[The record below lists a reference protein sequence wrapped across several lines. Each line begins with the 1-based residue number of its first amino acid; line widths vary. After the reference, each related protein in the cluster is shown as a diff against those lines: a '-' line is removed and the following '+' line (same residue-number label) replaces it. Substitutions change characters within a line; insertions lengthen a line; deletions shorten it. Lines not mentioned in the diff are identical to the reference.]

1 MKKILL
7 AATLL
12 IVSVSASAQL
22 RDVRVIHEADTLIHS
37 SIEASLYRNKLGYLM
52 KVESSNSLDSTPVI
66 HLGENTISAIETLE
80 DLINLCDNDVATEA
94 FVKDAEEQEYYI
106 KTSYTMAHATR
117 KRVYRKSNGMFL
129 KNSNMAGIV
138 WISTLQ
144 LEEMIKALKKE

>member
-7 AATLL
+7 AVTLL
-12 IVSVSASAQL
+12 IVSVSAFAQL

-37 SIEASLYRNKLGYLM
+37 SVEASLYRNKLGYLM
-52 KVESSNSLDSTPVI
+52 KVESSNSLDSKPVI
-66 HLGENTISAIETLE
+66 HLGENTISAIKTLE

-94 FVKDAEEQEYYI
+94 FVKDAEGQEYYI

-117 KRVYRKSNGMFL
+117 KRIYRKSNGMFL

-144 LEEMIKALKKE
+144 LEEMIKA

>member
-7 AATLL
+7 VAAFL
-12 IVSVSASAQL
+12 ITTVSASAQL

-37 SIEASLYRNKLGYLM
+37 SVEASLYRNKLGYLM
-52 KVESSNSLDSTPVI
+52 KVESSNSLDSTPVV

-80 DLINLCDNDVATEA
+80 ELINLCDNDVATEA
-94 FVKDAEEQEYYI
+94 FVKDAEGQEYHI
-106 KTSYTMAHATR
+106 KTSYTMAHTER
-117 KRVYRKSNGMFL
+117 KRTYKKSNGMFL
-129 KNSNMAGIV
+129 KNSNMAGVV